1 MSENSRSSSRLAV
14 CAVLLLCAG
23 AGAWYYTNEGFLP
36 QEKAVQSA
44 APSAPVVNTASGA
57 AEPADAGKPAAPS
70 TAPADAGT
78 PSAEAKAEEQAEAAP
93 RQVSGSL
100 NSGPRP
106 RQLSAEEK
114 RDARVE
120 EALAAT
126 NRMDGGD
133 SASGSLSENAAQP
146 VKEAH
151 DPVVTPHFVSE
162 LAAWL
167 ANSYKP
173 AAKGDGLGKSAVTLR
188 SANARFSLS
197 PALRSAERDALKGR
211 SAILRYVYSPGM
223 LEALYR
229 MYGPALLAELEDAAR
244 SGRRSFDQAQTAA
257 MFRLYSGKL
266 ASVASA
272 LEAASKLDIPAM
284 VKPIRQAAA
293 QEEAASEAFAKA
305 YAAHSEAR
313 EAGNR
318 EAMDRH
324 SARMVQSIREA
335 SQADARKERVRQN
348 VVHAL
353 KQNMT
358 GTPLSDADLIFLAEW
373 LERRKASKEAV
384 SASASICRRLS
395 AEMAAK
401 AAELHSP
408 EAVPAE

>member
-1 MSENSRSSSRLAV
+1 MSEKSRSSSRLAV

-44 APSAPVVNTASGA
+44 APSAPVVNTASEA

-78 PSAEAKAEEQAEAAP
+78 TSAEAKAEEQAEAAP

-126 NRMDGGD
+126 SRMDGGD

-146 VKEAH
+146 VKEVN

-257 MFRLYSGKL
+257 MFRFYSGKL
-266 ASVASA
+266 ASVASS
-272 LEAASKLDIPAM
+272 LEAASKLDVPAM

-408 EAVPAE
+408 ESVPAE

>member
-1 MSENSRSSSRLAV
+1 MSEKSRSSSRLAV

-44 APSAPVVNTASGA
+44 APSAPVVNTASEA

-78 PSAEAKAEEQAEAAP
+78 TSAEAKAEEQAEAAP

-126 NRMDGGD
+126 SRMDGGD

-146 VKEAH
+146 VKEVN

-244 SGRRSFDQAQTAA
+244 SGRRSFDQGQTAA

-272 LEAASKLDIPAM
+272 LEAASKLDVPAM

-408 EAVPAE
+408 ESVPAE

>member
-1 MSENSRSSSRLAV
+1 MSEKSRSSSRLAV

-44 APSAPVVNTASGA
+44 APSAPVVNTASEA
-57 AEPADAGKPAAPS
+57 AGPADAGKPAAPS
-70 TAPADAGT
+70 AAPADEGT
-78 PSAEAKAEEQAEAAP
+78 PSAEEQTEKQAEAAP

-126 NRMDGGD
+126 SRMDGGD

-146 VKEAH
+146 EKEAH

-173 AAKGDGLGKSAVTLR
+173 AANGDGLGKSAVTLR

-272 LEAASKLDIPAM
+272 LEAASRLDVPAM

>member
-1 MSENSRSSSRLAV
+1 MSEKSRSSSRLAV

-44 APSAPVVNTASGA
+44 APSAPVVNTASEA
-57 AEPADAGKPAAPS
+57 AGPADAGKPAAPS
-70 TAPADAGT
+70 AAPADAGT
-78 PSAEAKAEEQAEAAP
+78 QPAEAKAEAQAEAAP

-126 NRMDGGD
+126 SRMDGGD

-173 AAKGDGLGKSAVTLR
+173 AANGDGLGKSAVTLR

-272 LEAASKLDIPAM
+272 LEAASRLDIPAM
-284 VKPIRQAAA
+284 VKPIRQAAT

-305 YAAHSEAR
+305 YAAHSESR

-318 EAMDRH
+318 EAMDRQ

-373 LERRKASKEAV
+373 LQRRKASMEAV

-408 EAVPAE
+408 ESVPAE

>member
-1 MSENSRSSSRLAV
+1 MSEKSRSSSRLAV

-44 APSAPVVNTASGA
+44 APSAPVLNTASEA
-57 AEPADAGKPAAPS
+57 AGPAEAGKPAAPS

-78 PSAEAKAEEQAEAAP
+78 PSAEAQAEAQAEAAP

-126 NRMDGGD
+126 SRMDGGD

-173 AAKGDGLGKSAVTLR
+173 AANGGGLGKSAVTL
-188 SANARFSLS
+188 
-197 PALRSAERDALKGR
+197 
-211 SAILRYVYSPGM
+211 
-223 LEALYR
+223 
-229 MYGPALLAELEDAAR
+229 
-244 SGRRSFDQAQTAA
+244 
-257 MFRLYSGKL
+257 
-266 ASVASA
+266 
-272 LEAASKLDIPAM
+272 
-284 VKPIRQAAA
+284 
-293 QEEAASEAFAKA
+293 
-305 YAAHSEAR
+305 
-313 EAGNR
+313 
-318 EAMDRH
+318 
-324 SARMVQSIREA
+324 
-335 SQADARKERVRQN
+335 
-348 VVHAL
+348 
-353 KQNMT
+353 
-358 GTPLSDADLIFLAEW
+358 
-373 LERRKASKEAV
+373 
-384 SASASICRRLS
+384 
-395 AEMAAK
+395 
-401 AAELHSP
+401 
-408 EAVPAE
+408 

>member
-266 ASVASA
+266 ASVASS
-272 LEAASKLDIPAM
+272 LEAASRLDIPAM

>member
-1 MSENSRSSSRLAV
+1 MSEKSRSSSRLAV

-44 APSAPVVNTASGA
+44 APSAPVLNTASGA
-57 AEPADAGKPAAPS
+57 AGPAEAGKPAAPS
-70 TAPADAGT
+70 AAPADAGT
-78 PSAEAKAEEQAEAAP
+78 TSAEAKAEAQAEAAP

-126 NRMDGGD
+126 SRMDGGD

-173 AAKGDGLGKSAVTLR
+173 AANGDGLGKSAVTLR

-229 MYGPALLAELEDAAR
+229 MYGPALLTELEDAAR
-244 SGRRSFDQAQTAA
+244 NGRRSFDQAQTAA

-272 LEAASKLDIPAM
+272 LEAAFRLDVPAM

-408 EAVPAE
+408 ESVPAE

>member
-1 MSENSRSSSRLAV
+1 MSEKSRSSSRLAV

-44 APSAPVVNTASGA
+44 APSAPVVNTASEA
-57 AEPADAGKPAAPS
+57 AGPADAGKPAAPS
-70 TAPADAGT
+70 AAPADEGT
-78 PSAEAKAEEQAEAAP
+78 PSAEEQTEKQAEAAP

-126 NRMDGGD
+126 SRMDGGD

-146 VKEAH
+146 EKEAH

-173 AAKGDGLGKSAVTLR
+173 AANGDGLGKSAVTLR

-197 PALRSAERDALKGR
+197 PALRSAEGDALKGR
-211 SAILRYVYSPGM
+211 RAILRYVYSPGM

-272 LEAASKLDIPAM
+272 LEAASRLDVPAM

>member
-1 MSENSRSSSRLAV
+1 MSEKSRSSSRLAV

-44 APSAPVVNTASGA
+44 APSAPVVNTASEA
-57 AEPADAGKPAAPS
+57 AGPAEAGKPAAPS
-70 TAPADAGT
+70 AAPADAGT
-78 PSAEAKAEEQAEAAP
+78 TSAEAKAEAQAEAAP

-126 NRMDGGD
+126 SRMVGGD

-173 AAKGDGLGKSAVTLR
+173 AANGDGLGKSAVTLR

-272 LEAASKLDIPAM
+272 LEAASRLDVPAM

-408 EAVPAE
+408 ESVPAE

>member
-1 MSENSRSSSRLAV
+1 MSEKSRSSSRLAV

-44 APSAPVVNTASGA
+44 APSAPVVNTASEA
-57 AEPADAGKPAAPS
+57 AGPADAGKPAAPS
-70 TAPADAGT
+70 TAPADAK
-78 PSAEAKAEEQAEAAP
+78 AEAQAEAAP

-126 NRMDGGD
+126 SRMDGGD

-162 LAAWL
+162 LAVWL
-167 ANSYKP
+167 VNSYKP
-173 AAKGDGLGKSAVTLR
+173 AANGDGLGKSAVTLR

-197 PALRSAERDALKGR
+197 PALRSAEGDALKGR
-211 SAILRYVYSPGM
+211 RAILRYVYSPGM

-244 SGRRSFDQAQTAA
+244 SGRRSFDQGQTAA

>member
-1 MSENSRSSSRLAV
+1 MSEKSRSSSRLAV

-44 APSAPVVNTASGA
+44 APSAPVVNTASEA
-57 AEPADAGKPAAPS
+57 AGPADAGKPAAPS
-70 TAPADAGT
+70 AAPADAGT
-78 PSAEAKAEEQAEAAP
+78 QPAEAKAEAQAEAAP

-126 NRMDGGD
+126 SRMDGGD

-173 AAKGDGLGKSAVTLR
+173 AAKGDGLGRSAVTLR

-272 LEAASKLDIPAM
+272 LEAASKLDVPAM

-373 LERRKASKEAV
+373 LQRRKASMEAV

-408 EAVPAE
+408 ESVPAE

>member
-1 MSENSRSSSRLAV
+1 MSEKSRSSSRLAV

-36 QEKAVQSA
+36 QEKAAQSA
-44 APSAPVVNTASGA
+44 APSAPVVNTASEA
-57 AEPADAGKPAAPS
+57 AGPEDAGKPAAPS
-70 TAPADAGT
+70 AAPADAGT
-78 PSAEAKAEEQAEAAP
+78 PSAEAKAEAQAEAAP

-126 NRMDGGD
+126 SRMDGGD

-173 AAKGDGLGKSAVTLR
+173 AANGDGLGKSAVTLR

-197 PALRSAERDALKGR
+197 PALRSAEGDALKGR
-211 SAILRYVYSPGM
+211 RAILRYVYSPGM

-229 MYGPALLAELEDAAR
+229 MYGPALLEELEDAAR
-244 SGRRSFDQAQTAA
+244 SGRRSFDQGQTAA

-272 LEAASKLDIPAM
+272 LEAASKLDVPAM

-408 EAVPAE
+408 ESVPAE

>member
-1 MSENSRSSSRLAV
+1 MSEKSRSSSRLAV

-44 APSAPVVNTASGA
+44 APSAPVVNTASEA
-57 AEPADAGKPAAPS
+57 AGPADAGKPAAPS

-78 PSAEAKAEEQAEAAP
+78 TSAEAKAEAQAEAAP

-126 NRMDGGD
+126 SRMDGGD

-173 AAKGDGLGKSAVTLR
+173 AANSDGLGKSAVTLR

-211 SAILRYVYSPGM
+211 NAILRYVYSPGM

-272 LEAASKLDIPAM
+272 LEAASKLDVPAM

-408 EAVPAE
+408 ESVPAE

>member
-1 MSENSRSSSRLAV
+1 MSEKSRSSSRLAV

-57 AEPADAGKPAAPS
+57 AGPADAGKPAAPS

-78 PSAEAKAEEQAEAAP
+78 TSAEAKAEEQAEAAP

-126 NRMDGGD
+126 SRMDGGD

-173 AAKGDGLGKSAVTLR
+173 AANGDGLGKSAVTLR

-244 SGRRSFDQAQTAA
+244 SGRRSFDQGQTAA

-272 LEAASKLDIPAM
+272 LEAASRLDIPAM

-408 EAVPAE
+408 ESVPAE

>member
-1 MSENSRSSSRLAV
+1 MSEKSRSSSRLAV

-44 APSAPVVNTASGA
+44 APSAPVVNTASEA
-57 AEPADAGKPAAPS
+57 AGPADAGKPAAPS

-78 PSAEAKAEEQAEAAP
+78 PPAEAQAEEQTEAAP

-126 NRMDGGD
+126 SRMDGGD

-244 SGRRSFDQAQTAA
+244 SGRRSFDQVQTAA

-272 LEAASKLDIPAM
+272 LEAASRLDVPAM

-335 SQADARKERVRQN
+335 SQADARKERFRQN

>member
-1 MSENSRSSSRLAV
+1 MSEKSRSSSRLAV

-44 APSAPVVNTASGA
+44 APSAPVLNTASEA
-57 AEPADAGKPAAPS
+57 AGPAEAGKPAAPS

-78 PSAEAKAEEQAEAAP
+78 PSAEAQAEAQAEAAP

-126 NRMDGGD
+126 SRMDGGD

-244 SGRRSFDQAQTAA
+244 SGRRSFDQAQTAG

-272 LEAASKLDIPAM
+272 LEAASRLDVPAM

>member
-1 MSENSRSSSRLAV
+1 MSEKSRSSSRLAV

-44 APSAPVVNTASGA
+44 APSAPVLNTASEA
-57 AEPADAGKPAAPS
+57 AGPAEAGKPAAPS

-78 PSAEAKAEEQAEAAP
+78 PSAEAQAEAQAEAAP

-126 NRMDGGD
+126 SRMDGGD

-173 AAKGDGLGKSAVTLR
+173 AANGGGLGKSAVTLR

-272 LEAASKLDIPAM
+272 LEAASRLDVPAM

>member
-1 MSENSRSSSRLAV
+1 MSEKSRSSSRLAV

-44 APSAPVVNTASGA
+44 APSAPVVNTASEA

-78 PSAEAKAEEQAEAAP
+78 TSAEAKAEEQAEAAP

-126 NRMDGGD
+126 SRMDGGD

-146 VKEAH
+146 VKEVN

-244 SGRRSFDQAQTAA
+244 SGRRSFDQGQTAA

-266 ASVASA
+266 ASVASS
-272 LEAASKLDIPAM
+272 LEAASKLDVPAM

-408 EAVPAE
+408 ESVPAE

>member
-1 MSENSRSSSRLAV
+1 MSEKSRSSSRLAV

-44 APSAPVVNTASGA
+44 APSAPVVNTASEA
-57 AEPADAGKPAAPS
+57 AGPADAGKPAAPS
-70 TAPADAGT
+70 TAPADAK
-78 PSAEAKAEEQAEAAP
+78 AEAQAEAAP

-126 NRMDGGD
+126 SRMDGGD

-162 LAAWL
+162 LAVWL
-167 ANSYKP
+167 VNSYKP
-173 AAKGDGLGKSAVTLR
+173 AANGDGLGKSAVTLR

-197 PALRSAERDALKGR
+197 PALRSAEGDALKGR
-211 SAILRYVYSPGM
+211 RAILRYVYSPGM

-244 SGRRSFDQAQTAA
+244 SGRRSFDQGQTAA

-293 QEEAASEAFAKA
+293 QEEAASEAFANA

>member
-1 MSENSRSSSRLAV
+1 MSEKSRSSSRLAV

-36 QEKAVQSA
+36 QEKAAQSA
-44 APSAPVVNTASGA
+44 APSAPVVNTASEA
-57 AEPADAGKPAAPS
+57 AGPKDAGKPAAPS
-70 TAPADAGT
+70 TVPADAGT
-78 PSAEAKAEEQAEAAP
+78 PSAEAKVEAQAEAAP

-126 NRMDGGD
+126 SRMDGGD

-173 AAKGDGLGKSAVTLR
+173 ASNGDGLGKSAVTLR

-211 SAILRYVYSPGM
+211 RAILRYVYSPGM

-229 MYGPALLAELEDAAR
+229 MYGPALLDELEDAAR
-244 SGRRSFDQAQTAA
+244 SGRRSFDQGQTAA

-272 LEAASKLDIPAM
+272 LEAASRLDIPAM

-408 EAVPAE
+408 ESVPAE

>member
-1 MSENSRSSSRLAV
+1 MSEKSRSSSRLAV

-44 APSAPVVNTASGA
+44 APSAPVLNTASEA
-57 AEPADAGKPAAPS
+57 AGPAEAGKPAAPS

-78 PSAEAKAEEQAEAAP
+78 PSAEAQAEAQAEAAP

-126 NRMDGGD
+126 SRMDGGD

-173 AAKGDGLGKSAVTLR
+173 AANGDGLGKSAVTLR

-272 LEAASKLDIPAM
+272 LEAASRLDVPAM

>member
-1 MSENSRSSSRLAV
+1 MSEKSRSSSRLAV

-44 APSAPVVNTASGA
+44 APSAPVVNTASEA
-57 AEPADAGKPAAPS
+57 AGPADAGKPAAPS
-70 TAPADAGT
+70 AAPADEGT
-78 PSAEAKAEEQAEAAP
+78 PSAEEQTEKQAEAAP

-126 NRMDGGD
+126 SRMDGGD

-173 AAKGDGLGKSAVTLR
+173 AANGDGLGKSAVTLR

-272 LEAASKLDIPAM
+272 LEAASRLDVPAM

-313 EAGNR
+313 EAGKR

>member
-1 MSENSRSSSRLAV
+1 MSEKSRSSSRLAV

-44 APSAPVVNTASGA
+44 APSAPVVNTASEA

-70 TAPADAGT
+70 AAPADAGT
-78 PSAEAKAEEQAEAAP
+78 TSAEAKAEEQAEAAP

-126 NRMDGGD
+126 SRMDGGD

-146 VKEAH
+146 VKEAN

-173 AAKGDGLGKSAVTLR
+173 AANGDGLGRSAVTLR

-244 SGRRSFDQAQTAA
+244 NGRRSFDQGQTAA

-272 LEAASKLDIPAM
+272 LEAASKLDVPAM

-335 SQADARKERVRQN
+335 SQADVRKERVRQN

>member
-1 MSENSRSSSRLAV
+1 MSEKSRSSSRLAV

-44 APSAPVVNTASGA
+44 VPSAPVVNTASEA
-57 AEPADAGKPAAPS
+57 AGPADAGKPAAPS

-78 PSAEAKAEEQAEAAP
+78 PSAEAQAEEQAEAAP

-126 NRMDGGD
+126 SRMDGGD

-173 AAKGDGLGKSAVTLR
+173 AANGDGLGKSAVTLR

-197 PALRSAERDALKGR
+197 PALRSAEGDALKGR
-211 SAILRYVYSPGM
+211 RAILRYVYSPGM

-229 MYGPALLAELEDAAR
+229 MYGPALLEELEDAAR
-244 SGRRSFDQAQTAA
+244 SGRRSFDQGQTAA

-272 LEAASKLDIPAM
+272 LEAASKLDVPAM

-408 EAVPAE
+408 ESVPAE